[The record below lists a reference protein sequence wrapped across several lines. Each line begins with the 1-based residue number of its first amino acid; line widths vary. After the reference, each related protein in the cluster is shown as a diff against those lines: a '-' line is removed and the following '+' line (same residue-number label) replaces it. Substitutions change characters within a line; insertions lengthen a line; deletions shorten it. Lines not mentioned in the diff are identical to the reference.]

1 MSETSEE
8 KTKRKY
14 LAVLRGYRW
23 SYQHSIFYD
32 DPEQSHALLDHMVRF
47 KQVLRKRCPDQP
59 FLIRVQALKKGAV
72 HQAFL
77 SIITTAKVEDLT
89 EIANKT
95 FTAKMNVVGRRL
107 SAERLSQQASV
118 IEKAKPHDLSK
129 LFAKS
134 GINRWSVL
142 NKSNLIPTDADNQ
155 HSGDH
160 IDGLNLRLSQ
170 NKGI

>member
-14 LAVLRGYRW
+14 LTVLRGYQW
-23 SYQHSIFYD
+23 SYQHSVFYD
-32 DPEQSHALLDHMVRF
+32 DPEQSLGLLEDMASF
-47 KQVLRKRCPDQP
+47 KQMLRRRCPDQP

-77 SIITTAKVEDLT
+77 SIITTAKVDDLR

-95 FTAKMNVVGRRL
+95 FPAKMNVIGRTL
-107 SAERLSQQASV
+107 SVERHDSIARA
-118 IEKAKPHDLSK
+118 IEKQKPQDLSK
-129 LFAKS
+129 LFDKA

-142 NKSNLIPTDADNQ
+142 NKRLLLPLEPVVSLGR
-155 HSGDH
+155 GDVV
-160 IDGLNLRLSQ
+160 REE
-170 NKGI
+170 

>member
-14 LAVLRGYRW
+14 LAVLRGYQW

-32 DPEQSHALLDHMVRF
+32 DPEQSLGLLEDMASF
-47 KQVLRKRCPDQP
+47 KQMLRRRCPDQP

-77 SIITTAKVEDLT
+77 SIITTAKVGDLRG
-89 EIANKT
+89 IANKT
-95 FTAKMNVVGRRL
+95 FPASMNVVGRRL
-107 SAERLSQQASV
+107 SDERLSQQARV
-118 IEKAKPHDLSK
+118 IEKAKPHNLSK
-129 LFAKS
+129 LFDKS

-142 NKSNLIPTDADNQ
+142 NKPMLVPAETS
-155 HSGDH
+155 
-160 IDGLNLRLSQ
+160 SQ
-170 NKGI
+170 D

>member
-14 LAVLRGYRW
+14 LTVLRGYQW

-32 DPEQSHALLDHMVRF
+32 DPEQSHALLDHMGRF
-47 KQVLRKRCPDQP
+47 KQVLRRRCPDQP

-77 SIITTAKVEDLT
+77 SIITTAKVVDLRG
-89 EIANKT
+89 IANKT
-95 FTAKMNVVGRRL
+95 FPATMNVVGRRL
-107 SAERLSQQASV
+107 SAERLSQQALV
-118 IEKAKPHDLSK
+118 IEEAKPHDLSK
-129 LFAKS
+129 LFDKA

-142 NKSNLIPTDADNQ
+142 NRQLLLRIEAIAAEEDCSLDWQVNL
-155 HSGDH
+155 
-160 IDGLNLRLSQ
+160 
-170 NKGI
+170 

>member
-14 LAVLRGYRW
+14 LTVLRGYQW
-23 SYQHSIFYD
+23 SYQHSVFYD
-32 DPEQSHALLDHMVRF
+32 DPEQSLGLLEDMASF
-47 KQVLRKRCPDQP
+47 KQMLRRRCPDQP

-77 SIITTAKVEDLT
+77 SIITTAKVDDLR

-95 FTAKMNVVGRRL
+95 FPATMNVVGRRL
-107 SAERLSQQASV
+107 SAERLSQQARV
-118 IEKAKPHDLSK
+118 IEEAKPHDLSK
-129 LFAKS
+129 LFDKA

-142 NKSNLIPTDADNQ
+142 NKDKLAVLEGADDLPL
-155 HSGDH
+155 H
-160 IDGLNLRLSQ
+160 RA
-170 NKGI
+170 